1 MRFFLA
7 ISILLLAGC
16 SGGKSDL
23 AKKHLSNIEQ
33 GKITQAQEQYCIPEE
48 ELRFY
53 ALDEFKIASAA
64 QKEDGGLQY
73 VEVIANV
80 KTKQNRITPQGAQP
94 VTQVELQVWKSD
106 DFFQH
111 AVRSTAELN
120 SILASIHKTTGL
132 DAESAEAPGRSEIN
146 QSENCVFVPFNQ
158 FDPEE

>member
-1 MRFFLA
+1 MIAL
-7 ISILLLAGC
+7 LLLAGC

-23 AKKHLSNIEQ
+23 AEKHLSNIER
-33 GKITQAQEQYCIPEE
+33 GKITEAQGQYCIPEE

-53 ALDEFKIASAA
+53 ALDEFKIGSAA

-80 KTKQNRITPQGAQP
+80 KTKQNKITPQGTQP
-94 VTQVELQVWKSD
+94 LTQVELQVWKSD

-120 SILASIHKTTGL
+120 SILASIHKTTGVNS
-132 DAESAEAPGRSEIN
+132 ESAEAPERSEIN
-146 QSENCVFVPFNQ
+146 QGKNCVFVPFNQ